1 MSATGVFA
9 SNRPTAVWHVCRESS
24 MRLCSVTSLMKFYP
38 LPEALAV
45 IAEAGYQG
53 VELWG
58 GLPHAYTDDFYDG
71 GKLDQATVDRCRK
84 LLNDSG
90 LEPVSFLP
98 EQCFY

>member
-1 MSATGVFA
+1 
-9 SNRPTAVWHVCRESS
+9 

-58 GLPHAYTDDFYDG
+58 GLPHAYTDDFYEG
-71 GKLDQATVDRCRK
+71 GKLDQPHGRPLPQAAGRRAGWSRSRSCR
-84 LLNDSG
+84 S
-90 LEPVSFLP
+90 SASTRSTS
-98 EQCFY
+98 